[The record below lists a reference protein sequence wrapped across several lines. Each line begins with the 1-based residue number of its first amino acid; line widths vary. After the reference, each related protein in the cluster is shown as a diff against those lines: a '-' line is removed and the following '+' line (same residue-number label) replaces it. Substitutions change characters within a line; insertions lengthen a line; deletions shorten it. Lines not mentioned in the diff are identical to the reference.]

1 MYTCKGVKSLISHT
15 SSSCTM
21 SSTRNQLESNTDN
34 DESSSIG
41 PYNAFNSLTA
51 EDSVEQIRKRN
62 SDFSGDSAHCNS
74 ANIEDHEIH
83 SWMSK
88 TTWYKSIEISTVLVV
103 IALVW
108 IMMAMPTIFYVH
120 HTLTV
125 SL

>member
-1 MYTCKGVKSLISHT
+1 
-15 SSSCTM
+15 M

-34 DESSSIG
+34 VESSSIA

-62 SDFSGDSAHCNS
+62 SDFSGDPAHCHS
-74 ANIEDHEIH
+74 ANIGDREMY

-88 TTWYKSIEISTVLVV
+88 TTWYKSIEISIVAVI

-108 IMMAMPTIFYVH
+108 TMMAMPTIFYVH
-120 HTLTV
+120 HTVTV
-125 SL
+125 SP